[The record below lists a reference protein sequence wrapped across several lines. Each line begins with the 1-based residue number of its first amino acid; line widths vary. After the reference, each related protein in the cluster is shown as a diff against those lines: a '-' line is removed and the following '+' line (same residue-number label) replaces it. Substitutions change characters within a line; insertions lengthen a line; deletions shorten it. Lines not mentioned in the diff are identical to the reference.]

1 MIKVNLLPFRAARKK
16 ENIRQQVSIFLLSIM
31 FVALCM
37 YYYNISLNNKI
48 DAFNVKIENIRNEVA
63 KYNKI
68 TKEVADIKSRLDILN
83 KKTGVIKNLELNRK
97 EPVHLLDTMTSMVIP
112 KRMWFTNLEAKEE
125 VVTIKGF
132 ALDNKTVADFMTR
145 IEESKLFDS
154 VNLMTLKQQNYN
166 KNINLK
172 GFVISC
178 NKRPPDNA
186 GTDKANKQ

>member
-1 MIKVNLLPFRAARKK
+1 MIKVNLLPFRAERKK
-16 ENIRQQVSIFLLSIM
+16 ENIRQQVSIFFLSII

-37 YYYNISLNNKI
+37 YYNNISLNNKLN
-48 DAFNVKIENIRNEVA
+48 AYNVKIKSIRNEVA

-68 TKEVADIKSRLDILN
+68 TKEVADIKNRIDILN

-97 EPVHLLDTMTSMVIP
+97 EPVHLLDTMTFTVIP
-112 KRMWFTNLEAKEE
+112 KRMWFTVLEAKKE

-132 ALDNKTVADFMTR
+132 ALDNKAVADFMTR
-145 IEESKLFDS
+145 IEESKFFDS

-172 GFVISC
+172 GFLISC
-178 NKRPPDNA
+178 NKKLPNNA
-186 GTDKANKQ
+186 GTDKANK

>member
-16 ENIRQQVSIFLLSIM
+16 ENIRRQVSIFLLLII

-37 YYYNISLNNKI
+37 YYYNISLNNKLN
-48 DAFNVKIENIRNEVA
+48 ACNVKIENIRNEVA
-63 KYNKI
+63 EYDKI
-68 TKEVADIKSRLDILN
+68 TKEVADIKNRLDILN
-83 KKTGVIKNLELNRK
+83 KKTDVIKSLELNRK
-97 EPVHLLDTMTSMVIP
+97 EPVHLLDAMTFTVIP
-112 KRMWFTNLEAKEE
+112 KRMWLTNLEAKEE

-132 ALDNKTVADFMTR
+132 ALDNKTVADFMIR

-154 VNLMTLKQQNYN
+154 VNLVTLKQEKYN

-178 NKRPPDNA
+178 NKILPDNA
-186 GTDKANKQ
+186 GTDKANK

>member
-16 ENIRQQVSIFLLSIM
+16 ENIRRQVSIFLLSIM

-48 DAFNVKIENIRNEVA
+48 NDYNVKIENIKNEVA

-68 TKEVADIKSRLDILN
+68 TKEVEDIKDRLDILN

-97 EPVHLLDTMTSMVIP
+97 EPVRLLDIMTSMVIP
-112 KRMWFTNLEAKEE
+112 KQMWFTNLEAKEV

-145 IEESKLFDS
+145 LEESKLFDS
-154 VNLMTLKQQNYN
+154 VNLITLKQQNYN

-178 NKRPPDNA
+178 NKTPHDNA

>member
-16 ENIRQQVSIFLLSIM
+16 ENIRRQVSIFFLLTI

-48 DAFNVKIENIRNEVA
+48 NDYNVKIENIKNEVA
-63 KYNKI
+63 KYNQI
-68 TKEVADIKSRLDILN
+68 TKEVEDIKNRLDVLN

-97 EPVHLLDTMTSMVIP
+97 EPVRLLDIMTSMVIP
-112 KRMWFTNLEAKEE
+112 KQMWFTNLEAKEE

-145 IEESKLFDS
+145 LEESKLFDS
-154 VNLMTLKQQNYN
+154 VNLMTLKQQSYN

-178 NKRPPDNA
+178 NKTPHDNA
-186 GTDKANKQ
+186 GTDKATKQ

>member
-16 ENIRQQVSIFLLSIM
+16 ENIRQQVSIFLLSVI
-31 FVALCM
+31 FVSFSM
-37 YYYNISLNNKI
+37 YYYNANLSDKI
-48 DAFNVKIENIRNEVA
+48 NAHNVKIKNIKNELA

-68 TKEVADIKSRLDILN
+68 TKEVDDIKNRLDILN

-97 EPVHLLDTMTSMVIP
+97 EPVRLLNTMTLTVIP

-154 VNLMTLKQQNYN
+154 VNLMSVKQQNYN
-166 KNINLK
+166 KTINLK

-178 NKRPPDNA
+178 NKIPPDND

>member
-16 ENIRQQVSIFLLSIM
+16 ENIRRQVSIFLLSIM

-48 DAFNVKIENIRNEVA
+48 NDYNVKIENIKNEVA

-68 TKEVADIKSRLDILN
+68 TKEVEDIKDRLDILN

-97 EPVHLLDTMTSMVIP
+97 EPVRLLDIMTSMVIP
-112 KRMWFTNLEAKEE
+112 KQMWFTNLEAKEE

-145 IEESKLFDS
+145 LEESKLFDS
-154 VNLMTLKQQNYN
+154 VNLITLKQQNYN

-178 NKRPPDNA
+178 NKTPHDNA

>member
-16 ENIRQQVSIFLLSIM
+16 ENIRRQVSIFFLLTI
-31 FVALCM
+31 FVVLCM

-48 DAFNVKIENIRNEVA
+48 NDYNVKIENIKNEVA

-68 TKEVADIKSRLDILN
+68 TKEVEDIKNRLDVLN

-97 EPVHLLDTMTSMVIP
+97 EPVRLLDIMTSMVIP
-112 KRMWFTNLEAKEE
+112 KQMWFTNLEAKEE

-145 IEESKLFDS
+145 LEESKLFDS

-178 NKRPPDNA
+178 NKTPHDNA

>member
-16 ENIRQQVSIFLLSIM
+16 ENIRRQVSIFLLSIM

-37 YYYNISLNNKI
+37 YYYNISLNNKLN
-48 DAFNVKIENIRNEVA
+48 AYNVKTENIRNEVA

-68 TKEVADIKSRLDILN
+68 TKEVEDIKNRLDILN
-83 KKTGVIKNLELNRK
+83 KKIGVIKNLELNRK
-97 EPVHLLDTMTSMVIP
+97 EPVQLLDTMTFTVIP

-132 ALDNKTVADFMTR
+132 ALDNKTVADFMTS

-178 NKRPPDNA
+178 NKLPPDNA
-186 GTDKANKQ
+186 GTDKANK

>member
-16 ENIRQQVSIFLLSIM
+16 ENIRRQVSIFFLLIV
-31 FVALCM
+31 FVVLCM

-48 DAFNVKIENIRNEVA
+48 NDYNVKIENIRNEIS

-68 TKEVADIKSRLDILN
+68 TKEIADIKNRLDVLN
-83 KKTGVIKNLELNRK
+83 KKTGVIKKLDLNRK
-97 EPVHLLDTMTSMVIP
+97 EPVRLLDTMTSVVIP
-112 KRMWFTNLEAKEE
+112 KQMWFTNLEAKEE

-166 KNINLK
+166 QMTNLK

-178 NKRPPDNA
+178 NKTPTDNA
-186 GTDKANKQ
+186 VTDKAKK

>member
-16 ENIRQQVSIFLLSIM
+16 ENIRRQVSIFFLSII
-31 FVALCM
+31 FVSLFM

-48 DAFNVKIENIRNEVA
+48 DACSVKIETIKNEVA

-68 TKEVADIKSRLDILN
+68 TKEVTDIKNRLDVLN

-97 EPVHLLDTMTSMVIP
+97 EPVLLLDTMTSMVIP
-112 KRMWFTNLEAKEE
+112 KQMWFTNLEAKEE

-145 IEESKLFDS
+145 IEDSKLFDS
-154 VNLMTLKQQNYN
+154 VNLMTLKQEKYN
-166 KNINLK
+166 EQTNLK

-178 NKRPPDNA
+178 NKMPRDNA
-186 GTDKANKQ
+186 ATDKANK